1 MDLLKKILETKK
13 VAQDKDIKDREGTQ
27 PSKYFKGVSKKSK
40 AARDAHFK
48 KGAKMDDDNPAA
60 YKPAPG
66 DAGAETK
73 PSQHTKKFKRMFGEK
88 AILNKRNI
96 KDKKALQ
103 KAYDLLSKK
112 EKEFKSNSAYV
123 SLMNRLYH
131 TIDDFDASNMDNKA
145 YKELQ
150 RDVKKVLG
158 RDYKEIIEEN
168 DFDLDDLDEGKLV
181 ASIDTILTAMTNKWR
196 KKAEIEYKKN
206 PEKGLSY
213 IQRLGSII
221 GAKVTDKSQQKNHL
235 FLRMGDELA
244 EAKID
249 KKKIQ
254 QKLSKIKG
262 LTKDQLA
269 TLSAM
274 SPSTLQIIINQ
285 LSTLVMG
292 DDIDESLWAN
302 IHNKRKRGEKMRKPG
317 EKGAPKPGDF
327 ERARGEEIE
336 ERLADKL
343 RQKEKSNQK
352 AHQQRMM
359 KLAKQSI
366 KKNRK
371 EDVEEDRDYK
381 KEYEN
386 YHSKPEQIKRRQ
398 KRNEARRSLKN
409 FKDIK
414 GKDVHHK
421 DNNPMNNDKSNLSI
435 VSQNYN
441 RKEPRLRESTKE
453 YGKSLRKIALDRQL
467 KNISKKDKAT
477 LLKIADLLAKEKKW
491 KDWLKTWDISWKQV
505 VPPLVNL
512 K

>member
-27 PSKYFKGVSKKSK
+27 PSKYFSGVSKKSK

-168 DFDLDDLDEGKLV
+168 DFDLDDLEEGKLV
-181 ASIDTILTAMTNKWR
+181 APAHQIIRTVAKEIQKKMETMYSKRPSDGVSLINQMARMVGMTVSD
-196 KKAEIEYKKN
+196 KKQKK
-206 PEKGLSY
+206 G
-213 IQRLGSII
+213 
-221 GAKVTDKSQQKNHL
+221 TL
-235 FLRMGDELA
+235 FLRMGDDLA
-244 EAKID
+244 EAKLD
-249 KKKIQ
+249 KKRVQ

-292 DDIDESLWAN
+292 ED
-302 IHNKRKRGEKMRKPG
+302 
-317 EKGAPKPGDF
+317 
-327 ERARGEEIE
+327 IE

-343 RQKEKSNQK
+343 RQKEKDKQQ
-352 AHQQRMM
+352 AHQKRMM

-386 YHSKPEQIKRRQ
+386 YHSKPEQVKRRQ

-477 LLKIADLLAKEKKW
+477 LLKIADLLAKETK
-491 KDWLKTWDISWKQV
+491 
-505 VPPLVNL
+505 
-512 K
+512 

>member
-168 DFDLDDLDEGKLV
+168 DFDLDNLDEGKLV

-221 GAKVTDKSQQKNHL
+221 GAKVTDKAQQKNHL

-249 KKKIQ
+249 KKKIK
-254 QKLSKIKG
+254 QKLDKVKG

-269 TLSAM
+269 TLMAM
-274 SPSTLQIIINQ
+274 PPTTLQVVINQ

-292 DDIDESLWAN
+292 EDIDESLWAN

-327 ERARGEEIE
+327 ERARGEE
-336 ERLADKL
+336 
-343 RQKEKSNQK
+343 
-352 AHQQRMM
+352 
-359 KLAKQSI
+359 
-366 KKNRK
+366 
-371 EDVEEDRDYK
+371 VEEDRDYK

-467 KNISKKDKAT
+467 KSISKKDRET
-477 LLKIADLLAKEKKW
+477 LVKIADLLAKEKK
-491 KDWLKTWDISWKQV
+491 
-505 VPPLVNL
+505 
-512 K
+512 